1 MRPTV
6 ILIPGINPK
15 GAESIFDAI
24 RGRMKKKSYEIL
36 KLASANAED
45 LLSKAREVK
54 SKILVGKSYGGKIA
68 IDYQLEYKDAK
79 ALVLLAPA
87 VIAKERHREIEI
99 PVLIV
104 HGTEDRVISA
114 DNSRDLKECFK
125 NGRLVEIPG
134 ADHGYKGKE
143 SETAEIIANWIDSLK
158 KT

>member
-24 RGRMKKKSYEIL
+24 RGRLKKTSYEVL
-36 KLASANAED
+36 KLGSANVED
-45 LLSKAREVK
+45 LLTKAREVE
-54 SKILVGKSYGGKIA
+54 SRILVGKSYGGKIA
-68 IDYQLEYKDAK
+68 IDYQLEHKDAE

-87 VIAKERHREIEI
+87 AKAKEQYWEIEI

-114 DNSRDLKECFK
+114 ENSRKLRERFK
-125 NGRLVEIPG
+125 NSRLVEMPG

-143 SETAEIIANWIDSLK
+143 LETAEIIADWINSLK